1 MPIPFKMG
9 LFMDEDREPQVG
21 WNDPP
26 SKRGRPIARPSN
38 SVIVM
43 VFVYGIVVLLTWFYI
58 YLYL

>member
-1 MPIPFKMG
+1 MG
-9 LFMDEDREPQVG
+9 LFMDEDRELQVG